1 MMTTLDGLKLYV
13 KEWPVENPKA
23 AVVLV
28 HGYGEHIG
36 RYGYVAA
43 ALNRAGYT
51 VIGADHRLH
60 GRSEGSP
67 RAYVTE
73 IDQLVDDLKLVWDT
87 VKAKHPDK
95 PTFMLGHSMGGLV
108 AACFALRHQ
117 DEMHGLV
124 TSGAALLSRESFSLI
139 LISAV
144 QLMAKIAPQIP
155 SVRVNSSSL
164 SHDSQIAASYDSD
177 PLNHRRAM
185 KAATLWACVKA
196 GDDAIQR
203 AHTLKIPLLMLHGEK
218 DRVVPNKATQTFF
231 KRAGAQD
238 KTLKIYPGLFHE
250 IFNEP
255 EKDEILQT
263 VVIWLDAHLFASN
276 EK

>member
-23 AVVLV
+23 VVVLV

-36 RYGYVAA
+36 RYEYVAA

-60 GRSEGSP
+60 GRSEGLP
-67 RAYVTE
+67 RAYVTK
-73 IDQLVDDLKLVWDT
+73 IDQLVDDLKLVWD
-87 VKAKHPDK
+87 KAKHPDK

-117 DEMHGLV
+117 DEMQGLV
-124 TSGAALLSRESFSLI
+124 TSGAALPSRESISVT

-144 QLMAKIAPQIP
+144 RLIAKTAPWVP
-155 SVRVNSSSL
+155 SLRIYGRSL
-164 SHDSQIAASYDSD
+164 SHDPQIAASYDSD
-177 PLNHRRAM
+177 PLNHHGAM

-196 GDDAIQR
+196 GGDAIQH
-203 AHTLKIPLLMLHGEK
+203 AHTLKIPLLMLHGGK

-231 KRAGAQD
+231 ERAGVQD

-263 VVIWLDAHLFASN
+263 VVTWLDAHLFASN